1 MTDRLTPE
9 AEARAKDLL
18 EKIDT
23 DWPSIEKTL
32 SGWAVMEHIHGRPYT
47 GPSID
52 FNGAWQLLRD
62 LLAELARV
70 RQERDD
76 NIKRLAE
83 CYRLSGA
90 DTDGNEDWRL
100 AGRAV
105 EEVRRLRDDSDR
117 EAAIRQRLRY
127 AMRDAI
133 DKCEEEERGNTAAG
147 HELKVARK
155 TVEILLAELTRLE
168 QEGS

>member
-1 MTDRLTPE
+1 MAKQGNETGNEATRLTPE
-9 AEARAKDLL
+9 AEARAKALL

-70 RQERDD
+70 RQERD
-76 NIKRLAE
+76 
-83 CYRLSGA
+83 
-90 DTDGNEDWRL
+90 
-100 AGRAV
+100 
-105 EEVRRLRDDSDR
+105 EETRRLRDTREELYALELKLAR
-117 EAAIRQRLRY
+117 EAKIRQRLRDWLGFH
-127 AMRDAI
+127 ASTRV
-133 DKCEEEERGNTAAG
+133 AAG
-147 HELKVARK
+147 TQYSAVIELEQSIARMELA
-155 TVEILLAELTRLE
+155 TRTLAELTRLE